1 MGEKEKN
8 CAIFVYISKKQNIP
22 SLAVQRE
29 SGKEST
35 QFRNEIFAA
44 MQKCRKQHENK
55 LLFHSCFK
63 NPAGTLSGQ
72 ICPKLFYKF
81 AALFLEENKNISEF

>member
-1 MGEKEKN
+1 
-8 CAIFVYISKKQNIP
+8 VYISRKQNIP

-55 LLFHSCFK
+55 IAFSLLFLKSWRHTDRSNFIQNSFTRSPSLFK
-63 NPAGTLSGQ
+63 R
-72 ICPKLFYKF
+72 
-81 AALFLEENKNISEF
+81 KNNW